1 MATTMAKISKVAGR
15 LLSHKLPRPISRSG
29 SCGNG
34 VRAEFQVD
42 RFGVSGGSFYS
53 SSAVPVESD
62 LVGSRLFG
70 LKDYE
75 DYRRVLYGGITYKA
89 LLVDAVG
96 TLVVPSQPMAQIYRQ
111 IGEKYGVEYSE
122 AEILNRYR
130 WAYEQPWGRSRLRPM
145 TAPGHPNRPIQMK
158 RPGDPTKPNQSG
170 GPFSLQHLGPGKGL
184 GHDIAFYV
192 CVVPSHVGA
201 RYVNDGKPFWQ
212 YIVSSSTGCSD
223 TQYFEELYNYY
234 TTEKAWHLCDPDAE
248 KVFKALRTSG
258 VKLAV
263 VSNFDTRL
271 RPLLRALNCDHWFD
285 AMAVSAEVEAEK
297 PNPTIF
303 LKACELL
310 GVKPED
316 AVHVGDD
323 RRNDIW
329 GARGAGCDA
338 WLWGSDVQSFKEH
351 VLVVFV
357 TVLHCFLRDELI
369 TLHDAGCSED
379 RSPGLNKD
387 YSSPCNSLSSNFI
400 V

>member
-1 MATTMAKISKVAGR
+1 MALMATRAKISKVLNSLNRKTRNFAPG
-15 LLSHKLPRPISRSG
+15 SG
-29 SCGNG
+29 SNG
-34 VRAEFQVD
+34 VFGKFRVDPSVVFGRAF
-42 RFGVSGGSFYS
+42 S
-53 SSAVPVESD
+53 SSAIPLETD
-62 LVGSRLFG
+62 LMGPRILG

-75 DYRRVLYGGITYKA
+75 DYRRALYGGMTHKA

-130 WAYEQPWGRSRLRPM
+130 RAYEQPWGRSRLR
-145 TAPGHPNRPIQMK
+145 
-158 RPGDPTKPNQSG
+158 
-170 GPFSLQHLGPGKGL
+170 
-184 GHDIAFYV
+184 
-192 CVVPSHVGA
+192 
-201 RYVNDGKPFWQ
+201 YVNDGRPFWQ

-223 TQYFEELYNYY
+223 SQYFEELYNYY

-248 KVFKALRTSG
+248 NVFKSLRNAG

-271 RPLLRALNCDHWFD
+271 RPLLRALNCDNWFD
-285 AMAVSAEVEAEK
+285 AVAVSAEVAAEK

-303 LKACELL
+303 LKACDFL

-329 GARGAGCDA
+329 GARDAGCDA
-338 WLWGSDVQSFKEH
+338 WLWGSDVHSFKE
-351 VLVVFV
+351 VAQRIGVQV
-357 TVLHCFLRDELI
+357 
-369 TLHDAGCSED
+369 
-379 RSPGLNKD
+379 
-387 YSSPCNSLSSNFI
+387 
-400 V
+400 